1 MRTIFIG
8 ASRKRLREMAWAIL
22 NECDE
27 GGYVS
32 VSFSAEPNLMAR
44 KNQPIVIHF
53 NNDDMEDRE
62 DLAPDTI
69 IVDME
74 NH

>member
-1 MRTIFIG
+1 MTTVEVG

-22 NECDE
+22 KECDE

-32 VSFSAEPNLMAR
+32 VSFSAEPNLMAM
-44 KNQPIVIHF
+44 KNQPIVIYF

-62 DLAPDTI
+62 GLAPDTI